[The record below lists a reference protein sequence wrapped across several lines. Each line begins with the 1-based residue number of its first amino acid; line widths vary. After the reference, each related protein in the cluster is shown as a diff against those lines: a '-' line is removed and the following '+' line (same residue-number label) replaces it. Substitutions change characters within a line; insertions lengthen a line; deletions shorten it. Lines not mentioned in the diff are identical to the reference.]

1 MKRAFAKTSPARC
14 RRFAVGLDVAPTQ
27 VRAVVLSQRLSG
39 PAEVRVEHIG
49 QAPVPADAVT
59 RAEIL
64 EPPAVAVAI
73 VQALADFRRH
83 GVAASLRAAMALPP
97 HATVLATLPQS
108 QCRPDLARSAAAS
121 ASVPCMPERPL
132 MRALWQGITR
142 SPGDPALDRL
152 EPGVRAQAEALSGIE
167 RSALAL
173 DWFAA
178 SGAYVPA
185 DHLTIAAAA
194 QQHVDARLE
203 AAAGAGLHLV
213 AIDAEPVAALR
224 ACRFDAAREVGP
236 DEIYAVLWLGGDSL
250 YLWALQRA
258 QRLRELRLPL
268 VLPNPQELL
277 GALGNFLSG
286 LSTQLAQQEGALADP
301 PLGCVWVAGELE
313 QLGYLGLSLDAIGDA
328 LACPAF
334 EFDACCEYVG
344 AALSTQQAGPPQ
356 ALGAPRAGVLAVA
369 FGLAL
374 RGVWS

>member
-14 RRFAVGLDVAPTQ
+14 RRFAVGLDVAPSE
-27 VRAVVLSQRLSG
+27 VRAVVVSQRLSG
-39 PAEVRVEHIG
+39 PAEVRIEHIG

-64 EPPAVAVAI
+64 EPPAVAAAI
-73 VQALADFRRH
+73 VQALANFRRH

-97 HATVLATLPQS
+97 HAMVVATLPQS
-108 QCRPDLARSAAAS
+108 QCLTDLARRAADPPF
-121 ASVPCMPERPL
+121 VPGVPDRAV
-132 MRALWQGITR
+132 MRAIWQGITR
-142 SPGDPALDRL
+142 SPGDPSLDRL

-178 SGAYVPA
+178 GGAYVPA

-224 ACRFDAAREVGP
+224 ACRFDAAREVSP
-236 DEIYAVLWLGGDSL
+236 DEIYAVLWFGGDSL

-286 LSTQLAQQEGALADP
+286 LSTQLAQQDGAVPDN

-313 QLGYLGLSLDAIGDA
+313 QLCYLGISLDTIGDA

-334 EFDACCEYVG
+334 EFDACCGYVD
-344 AALSTQQAGPPQ
+344 AALSTPHAAPSQ
-356 ALGAPRAGVLAVA
+356 ALGTSRPGVLAVA